1 MSKFFVST
9 PVKLPA
15 SVIKAAKALNIDT
28 SYLLNKEAEG
38 AKVEIDVYHLLLL
51 LDADE
56 VFMPPSKVEKGRQF
70 LSYLDTTLKIDILV
84 RVGSFYLCWQVKSSM
99 EVAKKHMELDKVTFQ
114 GKSYPAPGLIV
125 MDSWEK
131 GKLGWKL
138 QVLSQV
144 SQTSG
149 IPVRPDV
156 INAVEKWKKLKA
168 AFKEKDNP
176 KKVVTLPSS
185 VFSPEESVNL
195 TTLGLIQVQG
205 TNVKIM

>member
-1 MSKFFVST
+1 MSKFFVSA
-9 PVKLPA
+9 PVKLSKA
-15 SVIKAAKALNIDT
+15 VVKAAKALNLDT
-28 SYLLNKEAEG
+28 SYPLNKQAEG
-38 AKVEIDVYHLLLL
+38 AKVELDAYHLLLL

-70 LSYLDTTLKIDILV
+70 LSYLDTTLKVDILL
-84 RVGSFYLCWQVKSSM
+84 RVGNFYLCWQVKSSM
-99 EVAKKHMELDKVTFQ
+99 EVAKKHMKLDKVTFQ

-144 SQTSG
+144 SQISG
-149 IPVRPDV
+149 IPVRSDV

-168 AFKEKDNP
+168 AFQETS
-176 KKVVTLPSS
+176 KVKVITLPTS
-185 VFSPEESVNL
+185 VFSPEEASTL

-205 TNVKIM
+205 TKVLMSR